1 MILGCLSSMQIE
13 EEDFLKT
20 IRRGEKEEIR
30 SLISGYL
37 KRLFK
42 VIMHKNRKCRIGIG
56 GSDTVFLFKNVI
68 SQWCQMP
75 FCFH

>member
-37 KRLFK
+37 KRLFNN
-42 VIMHKNRKCRIGIG
+42 I
-56 GSDTVFLFKNVI
+56 
-68 SQWCQMP
+68 
-75 FCFH
+75 